1 MRACWAFGSRGFY
14 KMYLDLRAGL
24 TPATYSKIVATIGPA
39 TCNPQALLALKG
51 AGMSVARLNGSH
63 SDLEWHRAAI
73 GLIRKVLPQ
82 VPILLDIPG
91 RKIRTI
97 LLAHEPSFAEGDIV
111 TLTTDLSHDGRQKV
125 PVNYPDL
132 HLDVRSGST
141 IMADDGT
148 LSFEVREIQDRDI
161 ICVAKTTGTLRSRK
175 GINVPFVQLNTALV
189 TERDHVMTAFA
200 RELEVDF
207 IGISFVES
215 AAHVQAIRQLVGGR
229 TPQILAKV
237 ENQGGM
243 DHLEEI
249 VAAADA
255 IMIDRGD
262 LSVETQLETLAIYQK
277 KIIDAARAEGKPVIV
292 ATEMLHSMIHSN
304 TPTKAEVADIT
315 NAVLDGCSATM
326 LSGET
331 AIGDFPTEAVS
342 VMRRV
347 ADTAFGHLNAR
358 SAERTAALN
367 LSPARAMEEA
377 IALIL
382 RSASITKVVAITRS
396 GYAAR
401 RLSARG
407 VSQPIL
413 AVGDNVSMARAF
425 NLYAGVE
432 GIHFDTT
439 VPRGS
444 ADYIKAC
451 MQFLYETGKLTSADE
466 ILVTGAIFPRSGTRM
481 NLIELHKVADLAAEF
496 GWQAP

>member
-1 MRACWAFGSRGFY
+1 MSIDVRV
-14 KMYLDLRAGL
+14 
-24 TPATYSKIVATIGPA
+24 TATYSKIVATIGPA
-39 TCNPQALLALKG
+39 TCNPQALRALEK

-63 SDLEWHRAAI
+63 ADLDWHRAAI
-73 GLIRKVLPQ
+73 TLIRQVLPQ

-91 RKIRTI
+91 RKIRTVA
-97 LLAHEPSFAEGDIV
+97 LAHEPSFLEGDTVI
-111 TLTTDLSHDGRQKV
+111 LTTDLSHDGREKV
-125 PVNYPDL
+125 PVNYADL
-132 HLDVRSGST
+132 HIDVKPGST

-148 LSFEVREIQDRDI
+148 LSFQVADVRGQDI
-161 ICVAKTTGTLRSRK
+161 ICIARTAGTLRSRK

-189 TERDHVMTAFA
+189 TERDRLMARFA

-215 AAHVQAIRQLVGGR
+215 AAHVEAIRELVGAR

-237 ENQGGM
+237 ENQGGV

-262 LSVETQLETLAIYQK
+262 LSVETRLETLALYQK
-277 KIIDAARAEGKPVIV
+277 RIIEAARTEGKPVIV
-292 ATEMLHSMIHSN
+292 ATEMLHSMIRSN
-304 TPTKAEVADIT
+304 QPTKAEVADIT

-331 AIGDFPTEAVS
+331 AVGDYPLEAVS

-358 SAERTAALN
+358 SAQLGPWATN
-367 LSPARAMEEA
+367 PARAMEEA
-377 IALIL
+377 IAMIL
-382 RSASITKVVAITRS
+382 RSASVTKVVAITRS

-413 AVGDNVSMARAF
+413 AVGDSPSMARAF
-425 NLYAGVE
+425 NLYAGVQ
-432 GIHFDTT
+432 GVHFRTD

-451 MQFLYETGKLTSADE
+451 IQFLYESGKLSIEDE
-466 ILVTGAIFPRSGTRM
+466 ILVTGAIYPRSGTRM
-481 NLIELHKVADLAAEF
+481 NLIELHRIANLVTEF
-496 GWQAP
+496 GWRPRSSEIQAAAIASV

>member
-1 MRACWAFGSRGFY
+1 
-14 KMYLDLRAGL
+14 MYHNPKTEGAQ
-24 TPATYSKIVATIGPA
+24 AAHSKIVATIGPA
-39 TCNPQALLALKG
+39 TCNPQSLRALAS

-63 SDLEWHRAAI
+63 GDLEWHREAI
-73 GLIRKVLPQ
+73 GLIRRVLPQ

-91 RKIRTI
+91 RKIRTT
-97 LLAHEPSFAEGDIV
+97 LLAHEPSFAEGDTI
-111 TLTTDLSHDGRQKV
+111 TLTTDLSNDSRQKV

-132 HLDVRSGST
+132 HLDVRPGNT

-148 LSFEVREIQDRDI
+148 LSFEVIRIEGRDI
-161 ICVAKTTGTLRSRK
+161 VCLAKTAGTLRSRK

-200 RELEVDF
+200 RDLGVDF

-229 TPQILAKV
+229 TPQILAKI

-262 LSVETQLETLAIYQK
+262 LSVETRLETLAIYQK

-315 NAVLDGCSATM
+315 NAILDGCSATM

-331 AIGDFPTEAVS
+331 AVGDFPLEAVG

-347 ADTAFGHLNAR
+347 ADSASEHLNAR

-367 LSPARAMEEA
+367 VSPARAVEEA
-377 IALIL
+377 IAMIL
-382 RSASITKVVAITRS
+382 RSVSITKVVAITRS

-413 AVGDNVSMARAF
+413 AVGDNPAMARAF

-432 GIHFDTT
+432 GVYFDTQ

-451 MQFLYETGKLTSADE
+451 LQFLYEKAMLSSEDT

-481 NLIELHKVADLAAEF
+481 NLIELHNVGDLAAEF
-496 GWQAP
+496 GWRAP

>member
-1 MRACWAFGSRGFY
+1 MLLEVHAPSA
-14 KMYLDLRAGL
+14 
-24 TPATYSKIVATIGPA
+24 PATYSKIVATIGPA
-39 TCNPQALLALKG
+39 TCTPDALRALKK

-63 SDLEWHRAAI
+63 ADLEWHRTAI
-73 GLIRKVLPQ
+73 RLIRQVLPQ

-91 RKIRTI
+91 RKIRTV
-97 LLAHEPSFAEGDIV
+97 LLAHEPSFAAGGTVI
-111 TLTTDLSHDGRQKV
+111 LTTDLAHDGREKV

-132 HLDVRSGST
+132 HLDVRAGST

-148 LSFEVREIQDRDI
+148 LRFEVVEVRGRDLV
-161 ICVAKTTGTLRSRK
+161 CVAHTAGTLRSRK

-189 TERDHVMTAFA
+189 TERDHAMAAFA
-200 RELEVDF
+200 REMEVDF

-215 AAHVQAIRQLVGGR
+215 AAHVQAIRALIGGR

-237 ENQGGM
+237 ENQGGI

-249 VAAADA
+249 VQAADA

-262 LSVETQLETLAIYQK
+262 LSVETRLETLAIYQK

-304 TPTKAEVADIT
+304 MPTKAEVADIT

-331 AIGDFPTEAVS
+331 AVGDFPLEAVS

-347 ADTAFGHLNAR
+347 ADSAFGHLSAR
-358 SAERTAALN
+358 TASAEWA
-367 LSPARAMEEA
+367 SDPARAMEEA
-377 IALIL
+377 IAMIL
-382 RSASITKVVAITRS
+382 RSASVTKVVAITRS

-413 AVGDNVSMARAF
+413 AVGDNPGMARAF

-432 GIHFDTT
+432 GIHFATQ

-451 MQFLYETGKLTSADE
+451 IQFLYETGKLSLADE
-466 ILVTGAIFPRSGTRM
+466 ILVTGAIYPRSGTRM
-481 NLIELHKVADLAAEF
+481 NLIELHKIANLAAEF
-496 GWQAP
+496 GWKPHAEPASLAVA

>member
-1 MRACWAFGSRGFY
+1 MFHDIRG
-14 KMYLDLRAGL
+14 AA
-24 TPATYSKIVATIGPA
+24 ATYSKIVATIGPA
-39 TCNPQALLALKG
+39 TGNSESLLALKA

-63 SDLEWHRAAI
+63 ADLDWHRSAI
-73 GLIRKVLPQ
+73 KLIRDTLPD

-91 RKIRTI
+91 RKIRTV
-97 LLAHEPSFAEGDIV
+97 LLAHEPSFLEGDTVI
-111 TLTTDLSHDGRQKV
+111 LTTDLSHDGREKV

-132 HLDVRSGST
+132 HADVKPGST

-148 LSFEVREIQDRDI
+148 LSFEVTDVRGRDI
-161 ICVAKTTGTLRSRK
+161 VCTARTAGTLRSRK

-189 TERDHVMTAFA
+189 TERDRAMTRFA

-215 AAHVQAIRQLVGGR
+215 AAHVQAIRELVDGR

-237 ENQGGM
+237 ENQGGI

-249 VAAADA
+249 VGAADA

-262 LSVETQLETLAIYQK
+262 LSVETRLETLAIYQK

-292 ATEMLHSMIHSN
+292 ATEMLHSMIRSN
-304 TPTKAEVADIT
+304 MPTKAEVADIT

-331 AIGDFPTEAVS
+331 AIGDFPLEAVS

-347 ADTAFGHLNAR
+347 ADTAFGHLSAR
-358 SAERTAALN
+358 SAEQSAPWSAN
-367 LSPARAMEEA
+367 PARAMEEA
-377 IALIL
+377 IAMIL
-382 RSASITKVVAITRS
+382 RSASVTKVVAITRS

-413 AVGDNVSMARAF
+413 AVGDKPSMARAF

-432 GIHFDTT
+432 GIHFETQ

-444 ADYIKAC
+444 GDYIRAC
-451 MQFLYETGKLTSADE
+451 LQFLYEAAKLSLEDE
-466 ILVTGAIFPRSGTRM
+466 ILVTGAIYPRSGTRM
-481 NLIELHKVADLAAEF
+481 NLIELHKVANLVTEF
-496 GWQAP
+496 GWKRASCQARAVEA

>member
-1 MRACWAFGSRGFY
+1 
-14 KMYLDLRAGL
+14 MYQDLHIASAQA
-24 TPATYSKIVATIGPA
+24 PYSKIVATIGPA
-39 TCNPQALLALKG
+39 TCNPESLRALKK

-63 SDLEWHRAAI
+63 SDLEWHRKTI
-73 GLIRKVLPQ
+73 TLLRDVLPD

-97 LLAHEPSFAEGDIV
+97 LLAHEPSFGEGDTLV
-111 TLTTDLSHDGRQKV
+111 LTTDLNHDGRHKV

-132 HLDVRSGST
+132 HQDVRPGSI

-148 LSFEVREIQDRDI
+148 LSFEVTAIEGRDI
-161 ICVAKTTGTLRSRK
+161 ICAAKTAGTLRSRK
-175 GINVPFVQLNTALV
+175 GINVPFVRLNTALV
-189 TERDHVMTAFA
+189 TERDHIMTSFA
-200 RELEVDF
+200 RELGVDF

-215 AAHVQAIRQLVGGR
+215 AAHVQAIRELVGGR

-237 ENQGGM
+237 GL

-249 VAAADA
+249 VVAADA

-262 LSVETQLETLAIYQK
+262 LSVETRLETLALYQK
-277 KIIDAARAEGKPVIV
+277 RIIDAAREEGKPVIV
-292 ATEMLHSMIHSN
+292 ATEMLHSMIHNSM
-304 TPTKAEVADIT
+304 PTKAEVADIT

-331 AIGDFPTEAVS
+331 AVGDYPLEAVS

-347 ADTAFGHLNAR
+347 ADTAFDHLNSR
-358 SAERTAALN
+358 SAQRAAALGT
-367 LSPARAMEEA
+367 SPARAIEEA
-377 IALIL
+377 IALVL
-382 RSASITKVVAITRS
+382 RSVPITKVVAITRS

-407 VSQPIL
+407 VNQPIL
-413 AVGDNVSMARAF
+413 AVGDSPSMARAF

-432 GIHFDTT
+432 GVHFKTD

-444 ADYIKAC
+444 ARYIKAC
-451 MQFLYETGKLTSADE
+451 IQFLYESGKLTAKDE
-466 ILVTGAIFPRSGTRM
+466 ILVTGALYPRSGTRM
-481 NLIELHKVADLAAEF
+481 NLIQLHKVGDLAVEF
-496 GWQAP
+496 GWKAAQEAAPAAIAIAV

>member
-1 MRACWAFGSRGFY
+1 MSIDVGVPA
-14 KMYLDLRAGL
+14 
-24 TPATYSKIVATIGPA
+24 TATYSKIVATIGPA
-39 TCNPQALLALKG
+39 TCNPVALKALEK

-63 SDLEWHRAAI
+63 ADLDWHRAAI
-73 GLIRKVLPQ
+73 TLLREVLPH

-91 RKIRTI
+91 RKIRTVA
-97 LLAHEPSFAEGDIV
+97 LAHEPSFSEGDTII
-111 TLTTDLSHDGRQKV
+111 LTTDLSHDGREKV
-125 PVNYPDL
+125 PVNYADL
-132 HLDVRSGST
+132 HIDVKPGST

-148 LSFEVREIQDRDI
+148 LSFHVTDVRGQDI
-161 ICVAKTTGTLRSRK
+161 ICIARTAGTLRSRK
-175 GINVPFVQLNTALV
+175 GINVPFVHLNTALV
-189 TERDHVMTAFA
+189 TERDHVMTRFA
-200 RELEVDF
+200 RELGVDF

-215 AAHVQAIRQLVGGR
+215 AAHVEAIRDLVGAR

-237 ENQGGM
+237 ENQGGV

-262 LSVETQLETLAIYQK
+262 LSVETRLETLALYQK
-277 KIIDAARAEGKPVIV
+277 KIIEAARAEGKPVIV

-304 TPTKAEVADIT
+304 QPTKAEVADIT

-331 AIGDFPTEAVS
+331 AVGDYPLEAVS

-347 ADTAFGHLNAR
+347 ADTASGHVNSR
-358 SAERTAALN
+358 SAAQLGSWGAD
-367 LSPARAMEEA
+367 PARAMEEA
-377 IALIL
+377 IAMIL
-382 RSASITKVVAITRS
+382 RSASVTKVVAITRS

-413 AVGDNVSMARAF
+413 AVGDNASMARAF
-425 NLYAGVE
+425 NLYAGVQ
-432 GIHFDTT
+432 GVHFRTE

-451 MQFLYETGKLTSADE
+451 IQFLYESGSLSIEDE
-466 ILVTGAIFPRSGTRM
+466 ILVTGAMYPRSGTRM
-481 NLIELHKVADLAAEF
+481 NLIELHKVANLVTEF
-496 GWQAP
+496 GWRRAGGTESQASSLALA

>member
-1 MRACWAFGSRGFY
+1 
-14 KMYLDLRAGL
+14 MYLDPKVPSV
-24 TPATYSKIVATIGPA
+24 PATYSKIVATIGPA
-39 TCNPQALLALKG
+39 TCNPQSLRALRS

-63 SDLEWHRAAI
+63 ADLDWHRKAI
-73 GLIRKVLPQ
+73 GLIREVLPH

-91 RKIRTI
+91 RKIRTT
-97 LLAHEPSFAEGDIV
+97 LLAHEPSFAAGDTVI
-111 TLTTDLSHDGRQKV
+111 LTTDLSHDGRHKV
-125 PVNYPDL
+125 PVNYADL
-132 HLDVRSGST
+132 HADVVVGST

-148 LSFEVREIQDRDI
+148 LSFEVVKIEARDI
-161 ICVAKTTGTLRSRK
+161 VCIAKTGGTLRSRK

-189 TERDHVMTAFA
+189 TERDHSMTAFA
-200 RELEVDF
+200 RELGVDF

-215 AAHVQAIRQLVGGR
+215 AAHVQAIRELVGGR
-229 TPQILAKV
+229 TPQILAKI
-237 ENQGGM
+237 ENQGGV

-326 LSGET
+326 LSGEP
-331 AIGDFPTEAVS
+331 AIGDYPTEAVS
-342 VMRRV
+342 LMRRV

-367 LSPARAMEEA
+367 VSPARAMEEA
-377 IALIL
+377 IAMIL
-382 RSASITKVVAITRS
+382 RSASISKVVAITRS

-413 AVGDNVSMARAF
+413 AVGDSPSMARAF

-432 GIHFDTT
+432 GIHFHTP

-451 MQFLYETGKLTSADE
+451 MQFLYELGKLSNEDE

-496 GWQAP
+496 GWQAA

>member
-1 MRACWAFGSRGFY
+1 MDHAP
-14 KMYLDLRAGL
+14 L
-24 TPATYSKIVATIGPA
+24 PIYSKIVATIGPA
-39 TCNPQALLALKG
+39 TCTPEALKALEK

-63 SDLEWHRAAI
+63 ADLDWHRTAI
-73 GLIRKVLPQ
+73 GLIRQVLPH

-91 RKIRTI
+91 RKIRTL
-97 LLAHEPSFAEGDIV
+97 LLAHEPSFAEGETLV
-111 TLTTDLSHDGRQKV
+111 LTTDPDHDGREKV

-132 HLDVRSGST
+132 HRDVLPGSI

-148 LSFEVREIQDRDI
+148 LSFEVIQVRDRDI
-161 ICVAKTTGTLRSRK
+161 ICAARTAGTLRSRK

-189 TERDHVMTAFA
+189 TERDRAMTSFA
-200 RELEVDF
+200 RELGVDF

-215 AAHVQAIRQLVGGR
+215 AAHVEAIRNLVGAR
-229 TPQILAKV
+229 SPQILAKV

-262 LSVETQLETLAIYQK
+262 LSVETRLETMAIYQK

-292 ATEMLHSMIHSN
+292 ATEMLHSMIRN
-304 TPTKAEVADIT
+304 NMPTKAEIADIT

-331 AIGDFPTEAVS
+331 AIGDYPLEAVS

-358 SAERTAALN
+358 SAQRSAALN
-367 LSPARAMEEA
+367 LKPAQAVEEA
-377 IALIL
+377 IAMIL
-382 RSASITKVVAITRS
+382 RSVSVTKVVAITRS

-413 AVGDNVSMARAF
+413 AVGDNPSMARAF

-432 GIHFDTT
+432 GIHFQTD

-444 ADYIKAC
+444 ARYTKAC
-451 MQFLYETGKLTSADE
+451 LRFLYETGKLTAADE
-466 ILVTGAIFPRSGTRM
+466 ILVTGALYPRSGTRM
-481 NLIELHKVADLAAEF
+481 NLIQLHKVGDLAAEF
-496 GWQAP
+496 GWSAVQGRALANPAAAA